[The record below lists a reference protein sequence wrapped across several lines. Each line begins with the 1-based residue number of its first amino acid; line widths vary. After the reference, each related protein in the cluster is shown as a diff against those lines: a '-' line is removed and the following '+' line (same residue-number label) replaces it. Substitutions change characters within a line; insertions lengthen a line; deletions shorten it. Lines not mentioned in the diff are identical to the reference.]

1 MIMRWVKTFLVTGM
15 QGVIQEEYIYI
26 VDSVQTTSEKPVKF
40 WVYKSDD
47 LPNVI
52 ILNHR
57 QYACEDK
64 VYDIIQKHW
73 ATCNVFVTVKKVA
86 STMIEDAN
94 AIK

>member
-1 MIMRWVKTFLVTGM
+1 MRWIKTFLVTGM

-26 VDSVQTTSEKPVKF
+26 VDSVQTISEKPKKF
-40 WVYKSDD
+40 WVYKSPD
-47 LPNVI
+47 LPNII
-52 ILNHR
+52 ILNPR
-57 QYACEDK
+57 QYACEDR
-64 VYDIIQKHW
+64 VHDVIQKHW